1 MSSLIEMG
9 QRAKDAAVV
18 LATLS
23 TPAKNKALLASADAL
38 LAAKAEILAKNK
50 ADVDAAVE
58 AGIKGA
64 FIDRLTLTEARLA
77 DMAEGLRQV
86 AKLDDPVGEVLSMK
100 TLDNGLVIGQKRVP
114 MGVIGIIFEAR
125 PNVAADAFGLCLKA
139 GSAVILRGGKEAFQ
153 TNQAVISALRGALA
167 AEGLPEDCVQM
178 VPDTSRETA
187 NEMMRLNG
195 YLDVL
200 IPRGGAGLIQAVM
213 QNATVPVIE
222 TGTGVCHVY
231 VDKECRDLDKA
242 VSVTYN
248 AKMRRVSVC
257 NAMETL
263 LVHKDIAEVF
273 LPRMLEKF
281 RDEAKVEIRGCE
293 HVREIC
299 PWAKEATE
307 EDWPTEYDD
316 YILSVKVVDSL
327 RQAIDHINTY
337 GTRHSE
343 SILTDD
349 VRRAQEFLDRV
360 DAAAVY
366 LNAPTSFTDGGE
378 FGFGAEIGISNQK
391 LHARGPMGPEQLTTI
406 KYQIFGDGQ
415 IRNS

>member
-9 QRAKDAAVV
+9 QKAKDAAVV

-125 PNVAADAFGLCLKA
+125 PNVTADAFGLCLKA

-153 TNQAVISALRGALA
+153 TNRAVISALRGALA

-178 VPDTSRETA
+178 VS
-187 NEMMRLNG
+187 
-195 YLDVL
+195 
-200 IPRGGAGLIQAVM
+200 
-213 QNATVPVIE
+213 
-222 TGTGVCHVY
+222 CHPGS
-231 VDKECRDLDKA
+231 A
-242 VSVTYN
+242 
-248 AKMRRVSVC
+248 
-257 NAMETL
+257 
-263 LVHKDIAEVF
+263 
-273 LPRMLEKF
+273 
-281 RDEAKVEIRGCE
+281 
-293 HVREIC
+293 
-299 PWAKEATE
+299 
-307 EDWPTEYDD
+307 
-316 YILSVKVVDSL
+316 
-327 RQAIDHINTY
+327 
-337 GTRHSE
+337 
-343 SILTDD
+343 
-349 VRRAQEFLDRV
+349 
-360 DAAAVY
+360 
-366 LNAPTSFTDGGE
+366 
-378 FGFGAEIGISNQK
+378 
-391 LHARGPMGPEQLTTI
+391 
-406 KYQIFGDGQ
+406 
-415 IRNS
+415 